1 MRNTL
6 VTLLITAL
14 MLIFLDKIID
24 FAWAR
29 NFFQVI
35 SKPIETGFFEGG
47 LRLHQGLEFA
57 LALPSIYQENQKL
70 KAELTDRMSLLQ
82 ENATL
87 KQENEVLKEQLGVKH
102 LFDQHYLQA
111 APLGKLYFEGAEVI
125 LIDQGSLNGVG
136 ENQIVVIKDLLVG
149 RVMKVFDS
157 VAYVLPI
164 TSSQSKIPAKTLD
177 SEKPAKGLAVGEFN
191 ARLLLTQ
198 VMPGEELRV
207 GDVVVTS
214 GEGGVFQTGLLL
226 GRIKK
231 IHREDNKLYQSAE
244 LLRLWDVD
252 DLKVVFILQ

>member
-1 MRNTL
+1 MKNTL
-6 VTLLITAL
+6 ATLLITAL
-14 MLIFLDKIID
+14 MLILLDKTVD

-29 NFFQVI
+29 NFFEVL

-47 LRLHQGLEFA
+47 LRFHQGLEFA

-70 KAELTDRMSLLQ
+70 KAELIDKMSLLQ

-87 KQENEVLKEQLGVKH
+87 KQENEALKEQLGVKH
-102 LFDQHYLQA
+102 VFDQHYIQVKL
-111 APLGKLYFEGAEVI
+111 LGKLYFEGAEVI
-125 LIDQGSLNGVG
+125 LVDQGLQSGVE

-177 SEKPAKGLAVGEFN
+177 SERPARGLTVGEFN
-191 ARLLLTQ
+191 SRLLLTQ

-214 GEGGVFQTGLLL
+214 GEGGAFQAGLLL

-244 LLRLWDVD
+244 LERLWDVD
-252 DLKVVFILQ
+252 DLRTVFVLQ